1 MSEMIQ
7 PRVPFEIG
15 DSCTFTK
22 TISESDVYL
31 FAGITG
37 DFSQMHM
44 NEAFMNTTK
53 YKTRIA
59 HGMLTFAFGST
70 ASTLIQ
76 TQARSPLPS
85 VSYGYDHVRFVK
97 PVYFGDTV
105 TSIYTITSI
114 DHVSLKSIAK
124 LEIVNQQGEVV
135 VVANHILKFFPI
147 EKE

>member
-1 MSEMIQ
+1 MSEVK
-7 PRVPFEIG
+7 VPFEIG

-22 TISESDVYL
+22 TISESDVYM

-53 YKTRIA
+53 YKTRIV
-59 HGMLTFAFGST
+59 HGVLTFALGST

-76 TQARSPLPS
+76 TQAKADIPS
-85 VSYGYDHVRFVK
+85 VSYGYDRLRFVK

-105 TSIYTITSI
+105 TATYTIIEI
-114 DHVSLKSIAK
+114 DNENLKSVGK
-124 LEIVNQQGEVV
+124 VEVVNQHGEVV
-135 VVANHILKFFPI
+135 VVANHILKFFPLD
-147 EKE
+147 EE

>member
-1 MSEMIQ
+1 MSEVN
-7 PRVPFEIG
+7 VPFEIG

-22 TISESDVYL
+22 TISESDVYM

-53 YKTRIA
+53 YKTRIV
-59 HGMLTFAFGST
+59 HGVLTFALGST

-76 TQARSPLPS
+76 TQAKAEIPS
-85 VSYGYDHVRFVK
+85 VSYGYDRLRFVK

-105 TSIYTITSI
+105 TATYTIIEI
-114 DHVSLKSIAK
+114 DNENLKSVGK
-124 LEIVNQQGEVV
+124 VEVVNQHGEVV
-135 VVANHILKFFPI
+135 VVANHILKFFPLD
-147 EKE
+147 EE

>member
-1 MSEMIQ
+1 MSEVK
-7 PRVPFEIG
+7 VPFEVG

-22 TISESDVYL
+22 TISESDVYM

-53 YKTRIA
+53 YKTRIV
-59 HGMLTFAFGST
+59 HGVLTFALGST

-76 TQARSPLPS
+76 TQAKAKIPS
-85 VSYGYDHVRFVK
+85 VSYGYDRLRFVK

-105 TSIYTITSI
+105 TATYTIIEI
-114 DHVSLKSIAK
+114 DNENLKSVGK
-124 LEIVNQQGEVV
+124 VEVVNQHGEVV
-135 VVANHILKFFPI
+135 VVANHILKFFPLD
-147 EKE
+147 EE